1 MSTPPTHPVDVL
13 SEYVTAAD
21 VEAEK
26 RHFDPSTPLEI
37 VTISAAL
44 KGLEEFAQET
54 ASDEMAD
61 GFSGEEASARAHA
74 YYECREQ
81 LQAYWSRL

>member
-1 MSTPPTHPVDVL
+1 MSGQQPSTSLL
-13 SEYVTAAD
+13 SVYASAD
-21 VEAEK
+21 DIEREK

-37 VTISAAL
+37 VIISAVM
-44 KGLEEFAQET
+44 KGLQVYAEDT
-54 ASDEMAD
+54 ANDEVAD
-61 GFSGEEASARAHA
+61 GFSGEEARLRAHS